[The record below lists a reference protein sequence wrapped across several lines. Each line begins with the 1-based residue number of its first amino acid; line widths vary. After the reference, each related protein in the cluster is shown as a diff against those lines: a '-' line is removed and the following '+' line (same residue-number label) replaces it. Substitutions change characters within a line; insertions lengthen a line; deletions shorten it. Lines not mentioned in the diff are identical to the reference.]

1 MDKYY
6 TDLSPELINLCK
18 QFNIQS
24 NSSDHRIIYRP
35 FFRIKNSKYF
45 GFDTFLRSHK
55 LTKLTLAEYKLML
68 PIYYKKQTFKE
79 L

>member
-1 MDKYY
+1 MDNYY

-24 NSSDHRIIYRP
+24 SGLDYQILHRP
-35 FFRIKNSKYF
+35 FFRIKNGKYF
-45 GFDTFLRSHK
+45 GFDTFTSSHK